1 MKPGARVLEIASNDG
16 SHLSCLAARGF
27 DAMGIDPAR
36 NLNDIAAAAG
46 HKVLTGFFPDVRPD
60 GRFDVVVAM
69 NVAAHTPTPLRFLAG
84 VADVLA
90 PGGVAIVQ
98 TSQAL
103 MLGNGEFDTVYH
115 EHYSFFTVASMR
127 ALAARAGLRLE
138 QVQLV
143 AIHGTSLL
151 LFLRRADETGPAI
164 AFKGEDAF
172 AVAWPDPQ
180 PAFLSPTFGGA
191 EAEAAYAEFAAKA
204 RASMAAVAAR
214 IAAHKA
220 QGRQIALVGVAAKA
234 LTFIRAAGIA
244 PDLYLDEAPLKI
256 GRFVPG
262 ASVPIAPLAS
272 IAEPDARHRV
282 RDRRLEFRRGAEAA
296 RSRPASSGSDL
307 GSWSIFRNCER
318 SNEGK
323 MAKRVVISHF
333 FNEAYLLPWWLEHH
347 RQIFDHGVLIDWSST
362 DGSADICRQL
372 APGWEVVR
380 LRACAFR
387 GDPVRLR
394 GDEARGALSRGLE
407 DRAQHHG
414 VPRGAAA
421 LPTWRPCWSAT
432 S

>member
-1 MKPGARVLEIASNDG
+1 MTGRSWQQTRCVVCGTETRPLLDLGVQAPANTLLGDAGQACAAFPLGLAVCPGCTHAQLTHFVPPDSLFRNYLYASGTSGTLAAYFAWFAAALARCVKRGARVLEIASNDG
-16 SHLSCLAARGF
+16 SHLSCLAARGL

-36 NLNDIAAAAG
+36 NLNDIAVAAG

-60 GRFDVVVAM
+60 GLFDVVVAM
-69 NVAAHTPTPLRFLAG
+69 NVAAL
-84 VADVLA
+84 LA

-151 LFLRRADETGPAI
+151 LFLRRADESGPAI

-180 PAFLSPTFGGA
+180 PAFLS
-191 EAEAAYAEFAAKA
+191 
-204 RASMAAVAAR
+204 VAAR
-214 IAAHKA
+214 IAAHRS

-262 ASVPIAPLAS
+262 ANVPIAPLAS
-272 IAEPDARHRV
+272 VASLTRDTVFVIGAWNFAEELKRKIASCK
-282 RDRRLEFRRGAEAA
+282 LGFRPRFLVYF
-296 RSRPASSGSDL
+296 P
-307 GSWSIFRNCER
+307 
-318 SNEGK
+318 
-323 MAKRVVISHF
+323 
-333 FNEAYLLPWWLEHH
+333 
-347 RQIFDHGVLIDWSST
+347 
-362 DGSADICRQL
+362 QL
-372 APGWEVVR
+372 QEI
-380 LRACAFR
+380 
-387 GDPVRLR
+387 
-394 GDEARGALSRGLE
+394 E
-407 DRAQHHG
+407 
-414 VPRGAAA
+414 
-421 LPTWRPCWSAT
+421 
-432 S
+432 

>member
-1 MKPGARVLEIASNDG
+1 MTGRSWQQTRCVVCGTETRPLLDLGVQAPANTLLGDAGQACAAFPLGLAVCPGCTHAQLTHFVPPDSLFRNYLYASGTSGTLAAYFAWFAAALARCVKRGARVLEIASNDG
-16 SHLSCLAARGF
+16 SHLSCLAARGL

-36 NLNDIAAAAG
+36 NLNDIAVAAG

-151 LFLRRADETGPAI
+151 LFLRRADESGPAI

-191 EAEAAYAEFAAKA
+191 EAEAAYVEFAAKA
-204 RASMAAVAAR
+204 HGSMAAVAAR
-214 IAAHKA
+214 IAAHRS

-262 ASVPIAPLAS
+262 ANVPIAPLAS
-272 IAEPDARHRV
+272 VASLTRDTVFVIGAWNFAEELKRKIASCK
-282 RDRRLEFRRGAEAA
+282 LGFRPRFLVYF
-296 RSRPASSGSDL
+296 P
-307 GSWSIFRNCER
+307 
-318 SNEGK
+318 
-323 MAKRVVISHF
+323 
-333 FNEAYLLPWWLEHH
+333 
-347 RQIFDHGVLIDWSST
+347 
-362 DGSADICRQL
+362 QL
-372 APGWEVVR
+372 QEI
-380 LRACAFR
+380 
-387 GDPVRLR
+387 
-394 GDEARGALSRGLE
+394 E
-407 DRAQHHG
+407 
-414 VPRGAAA
+414 
-421 LPTWRPCWSAT
+421 
-432 S
+432 